1 MTTELF
7 RNGEQPLGS
16 ASAEWSVL
24 GVLTHCRLPR
34 VCQVLW
40 TSLEEP
46 LALAG
51 APLEAGWSLALLI
64 LRQTSCWQLLSQA
77 CVLLPWH
84 AQGKGCLEPEPQ
96 DFLEVAVKYHP
107 TWGCRSPRNGGTL
120 APCHGLSVPCSSLHR
135 GCGLTGRGRHRA
147 GFHVKRAIKGRNLL
161 TWRSV

>member
-40 TSLEEP
+40 TILEEP
-46 LALAG
+46 PALAA
-51 APLEAGWSLALLI
+51 APLEVGWSLAALI

-77 CVLLPWH
+77 CMLLPWH
-84 AQGKGCLEPEPQ
+84 AQGKGVPGARTSRFSGNDSEIPPNMGLQIPQ
-96 DFLEVAVKYHP
+96 E
-107 TWGCRSPRNGGTL
+107 
-120 APCHGLSVPCSSLHR
+120 
-135 GCGLTGRGRHRA
+135 
-147 GFHVKRAIKGRNLL
+147 
-161 TWRSV
+161 

>member
-46 LALAG
+46 PALAA
-51 APLEAGWSLALLI
+51 APLEVGWSLAALI
-64 LRQTSCWQLLSQA
+64 LWQTSCWQLLSQA
-77 CVLLPWH
+77 CMLLPWH
-84 AQGKGCLEPEPQ
+84 AQGKGMPGARTSRFSGNDSEIPPNMGLQIPQ
-96 DFLEVAVKYHP
+96 E
-107 TWGCRSPRNGGTL
+107 
-120 APCHGLSVPCSSLHR
+120 
-135 GCGLTGRGRHRA
+135 
-147 GFHVKRAIKGRNLL
+147 
-161 TWRSV
+161 